1 MVLGITLDNILK
13 ALCDL
18 LNVIAI
24 INDNIIGENTM
35 VNA

>member
-1 MVLGITLDNILK
+1 MPLDNVLK

-24 INDNIIGENTM
+24 INDNIIGENSK
-35 VNA
+35 VND